1 MQIKSLTA
9 LCLLAFQAAAFAG
22 PGTGAGTTNSSQM
35 DALLARVN
43 ALQAEVDAMRANSAN
58 TSSTSK
64 SAGTGPA
71 QVTTTQSQDAA
82 TDGEGSMREQV
93 SNMALKVDSLEDA
106 ASTGPLANLS
116 VTGYLDPVYLFNRA
130 QHSSGFQFVNHDP
143 GVYDYYNSTIGD
155 VYLDIKKSFGVGPLA
170 PAAEF
175 VIQPNRGF
183 GSVFANERG
192 GVGNNIFTQADITVP
207 LNSLY
212 TFEAGLMTGLAGYEV
227 QPSNQML
234 MLTHNLLYDFS
245 EPGNIVGIGLKGSNA
260 TYTHLWQVI
269 LGNEQVHTAAS
280 IVNAPNNTTK
290 SNVTPTL
297 MGRFDDVLST
307 ALDIGVSGTI
317 GRQTLFS
324 QCPTA
329 GGYGYQCNASSPF
342 GMDRYIE
349 TDLTYTKDKYQ
360 LNAQLDY
367 GQLQKGAWNGGTAKW
382 YGISLLGYRKWTSAW
397 FGHMGASL
405 RADYLNDT
413 ANGGG
418 GSDILYG
425 TSAAT
430 PAGDGA
436 NGFGIAPSCLQASTS
451 NGSACKGAA
460 HYDITTDL
468 LFYPTPQIT
477 VKLEYRHDQANHA
490 VFLYSNGSYSRSN
503 DIAATQ
509 FIYAF

>member
-1 MQIKSLTA
+1 MKIKSLTA
-9 LCLLAFQAAAFAG
+9 LCLLTFQAAAYAG
-22 PGTGAGTTNSSQM
+22 PGADPANSSQM

-43 ALQAEVDAMRANSAN
+43 ALQAEVDAMRANGANASNISKSAN
-58 TSSTSK
+58 TGS
-64 SAGTGPA
+64 A
-71 QVTTTQSQDAA
+71 QVTAGPPQDAA

-93 SNMALKVDSLEDA
+93 TNMALKVDSLEEA

-116 VTGYLDPVYLFNRA
+116 VTGYLDPVYLYNRA
-130 QHSSGFQFVNHDP
+130 QHSGGFMFVNHDP
-143 GVYDYYNSTIGD
+143 GVYNYYNSTIGD

-170 PAAEF
+170 PTAEI
-175 VIQPNRGF
+175 VIQPNRGTG
-183 GSVFANERG
+183 GSLLTNENG
-192 GVGNNIFTQADITVP
+192 GFGNNIFTQADVTVP
-207 LNSLY
+207 LNSVN
-212 TFEAGLMTGLAGYEV
+212 TFEAGLMPALAGYEA
-227 QPSNQML
+227 QSSNQML

-245 EPGNIVGIGLKGSNA
+245 APGDIIGIGLKGSNA
-260 TYTHLWQVI
+260 IYTHLWQVI

-290 SNVTPTL
+290 SNLAPTL

-307 ALDIGVSGTI
+307 ALDIGISGTI

-324 QCPTA
+324 PCATA

-360 LNAQLDY
+360 LNAELDY

-430 PAGDGA
+430 PAGDGG
-436 NGFGIAPSCLQASTS
+436 NGFGIDPACLQASTS